1 MVLCR
6 DVVCVACSSIPFA
19 ALAAILI
26 KGNVAA
32 WTNRDTERLFVIET
46 KLDNGETKIEEY
58 DTAMWCF
65 FVITILSVIVNL
77 LVVVP
82 MILVFFRRRLKN
94 VSTKLATMK
103 RGPEVPEIAA
113 IVPCYL
119 PNEKDII
126 LETVNWILGNVESPG
141 NLSLWVVYNTPN
153 DVPWIEKQLKELA
166 ANRKL
171 PKNRRLHV
179 RRVLGSQ
186 SKAENLNYA
195 LQQID
200 NKYVV
205 IYDADHHPDPDSL
218 LILFEKLMRKKVDCV
233 QGSTYIRNLN
243 AGLLARYIDAE
254 FFVTHFMAFP
264 ALKLLIRN
272 AFFGGSNALWVREVL
287 AGKKFSHDMQTEDID
302 LSIRSLIDQ
311 RKIEFCPE
319 ARSGELAPHSLS
331 VFYKQRLRWALGW
344 DQVSLKYLSAVWF
357 GNNLACN
364 FRLRLAHL
372 LYSRWFSQFCA
383 VAAGVITPAL
393 GLVWRLNAANWGM
406 AIFGLSSIMFSCFIL
421 NVYCT
426 LVEAIAQTRHRG
438 FDSWIQVLFVALF
451 LNSGP
456 IYILWIAFLSMSSLV
471 KIVLGQ
477 VPEWVVTSR
486 AEASSLESPLSDGE
500 ANPLVSGGSDGSSRY
515 RVDSI
520 SSQWSTTSSKQRL
533 RKWSGVDEVMPQFAF
548 LTHEEDV
555 MSSDYQLAHNTSPTY
570 KQLGGISEESA
581 DSRQNLA

>member
-1 MVLCR
+1 MVLRR

-26 KGNVAA
+26 KGNVAI
-32 WTNRDTERLFVIET
+32 WENRDTESLFVIET
-46 KLDNGETKIEEY
+46 KLDNGETKIDEY

-65 FVITILSVIVNL
+65 FVITVLSVIVNL

-94 VSTKLATMK
+94 VRTKLATMK

-113 IVPCYL
+113 IVPCFL
-119 PNEKDII
+119 PNEQDII
-126 LETVNWILGNVESPG
+126 LETVNWILEHVESPG

-153 DVPWIEKQLKELA
+153 DLPWIEKQLKELA
-166 ANRKL
+166 ASTKL

-179 RRVLGSQ
+179 RRVLGSR

-195 LQQID
+195 LQQVD

-287 AGKKFSHDMQTEDID
+287 AGKKFSRDMQTEDID

-344 DQVSLKYLSAVWF
+344 DQVSLKYLSVVWF
-357 GNNLACN
+357 GNSLACS

-372 LYSRWFSQFCA
+372 LYSRWFSQICG
-383 VAAGVITPAL
+383 AGVITPAL
-393 GLVWRLNAANWGM
+393 GLVWRLDAANWGM

-421 NVYCT
+421 NSYCT
-426 LVEAIAQTRHRG
+426 LVEAIAQTHHRG

-451 LNSGP
+451 LNSVP
-456 IYILWIAFLSMSSLV
+456 FYILWMAFLSMLSLA

-486 AEASSLESPLSDGE
+486 AEATSLERPVSDGE
-500 ANPLVSGGSDGSSRY
+500 ANPLVSAGSDGRY

-533 RKWSGVDEVMPQFAF
+533 RKWSGVDVVMPQFAF
-548 LTHEEDV
+548 LTHEEE
-555 MSSDYQLAHNTSPTY
+555 
-570 KQLGGISEESA
+570 LGGISEEESA